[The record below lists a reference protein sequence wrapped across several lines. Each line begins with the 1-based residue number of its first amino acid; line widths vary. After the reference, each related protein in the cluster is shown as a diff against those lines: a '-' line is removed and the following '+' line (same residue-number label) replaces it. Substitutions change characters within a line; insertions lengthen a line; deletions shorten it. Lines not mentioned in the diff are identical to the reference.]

1 MRKIAVRSAIR
12 LHVIIFTMLPVL
24 HLEDILR
31 LRKPHP
37 CGSYE
42 WKIIRLGADI
52 GLVCQ
57 GCGRKVLMPRRELSR
72 KLKKVV
78 FSGPTPDASQPS

>member
-1 MRKIAVRSAIR
+1 MILGEPIPFY
-12 LHVIIFTMLPVL
+12 ID
-24 HLEDILR
+24 DIVR

-42 WKIIRLGADI
+42 WKVVRIGADI

-57 GCGRKVLMPRRELSR
+57 TCGRRVLLPRRTLEKRLKAFVSR
-72 KLKKVV
+72 
-78 FSGPTPDASQPS
+78 GPEFPVPAATDDPSEGA